1 MASPLHRR
9 QKRQTNTSLYFHAP
23 KSTLTSRRSP
33 KSLPPASPSLCSKV
47 CLTSCALSVG
57 REACLLQP
65 VCHSHLHLTVKL
77 TSSTRKS
84 NERQQLSRLNRED
97 LRLQSVWFHRRAD
110 FSSPFFEGDSKAK
123 MFFCTNM
130 SPVSSGVSTCYLDEK
145 CNCEQRTKRRTR
157 PVFRHLWRRPFWPLP
172 PSNAMMRA
180 TVIRLR
186 IES

>member
-33 KSLPPASPSLCSKV
+33 KSLPPASPSVCSKV

-110 FSSPFFEGDSKAK
+110 FSSPFFEGDSKTK
-123 MFFCTNM
+123 MFFARICRPCPQE
-130 SPVSSGVSTCYLDEK
+130 SPHAISMKNAIVNKERSGGLDPFSAI
-145 CNCEQRTKRRTR
+145 CGGGHFGLYR
-157 PVFRHLWRRPFWPLP
+157 PQ
-172 PSNAMMRA
+172 MR
-180 TVIRLR
+180 
-186 IES
+186 